1 MDNCLRRCLVGQ
13 DTGEVKLLR
22 WSTAIAA
29 AIVVVASWFGVKHY
43 RCQRRNAAF
52 EQRIRN
58 IEKDAHDQLKIG
70 TKKTDVAR
78 FYTEHKIPFEVVS
91 WAGGFQVLGTLFTIG
106 GCSPL
111 GCGTD
116 DALIGVRVRVDADG
130 NVVGKPEVVSMYTNC
145 V

>member
-1 MDNCLRRCLVGQ
+1 MEYRNSRRHCCCELVWR
-13 DTGEVKLLR
+13 KALP
-22 WSTAIAA
+22 
-29 AIVVVASWFGVKHY
+29 

-91 WAGGFQVLGTLFTIG
+91 WAGGFQALGTLFTIG

-116 DALIGVRVRVDADG
+116 AALIGVRVKVDADG
-130 NVVGKPEVVSMYTNC
+130 TVVGKPEVVSMYTNC